1 MSVLPFIALSLF
13 SYPFLYSRVPNNCCG
28 GGGLENSRKFN
39 ETYTIGLTITTKL
52 GMLPLLNVMDFFLVH
67 IWRKL

>member
-28 GGGLENSRKFN
+28 GGGGGWKTLES
-39 ETYTIGLTITTKL
+39 LMKL
-52 GMLPLLNVMDFFLVH
+52 IPLA
-67 IWRKL
+67 